1 MVKKIIV
8 KLFNFIERNFFQNF
22 FYRKL
27 CLIGHSHLLNYRNN
41 YKNIKELNNLD
52 FKIFSQNGED
62 GIIDFLLYNL
72 QIDSPKFVEIGVGDY
87 NESNTRFIFE
97 TRNSKGLIVD
107 CMDNFKKKVKK
118 NINTWKGDIEIL
130 QEFIDDTNI
139 IEILKKFNFSRNIDL
154 FSIDVD
160 GIDYWIVK
168 KLPPRFSKIAIL
180 EFNSNFGPEIEVT
193 VPNIPKFNRTEYH
206 HSNLCFG
213 ASLKALINLMKSKGF
228 SFIGTNRTFI
238 NAFFVV
244 NEEMGK
250 LNFNLPDEKN
260 LKKFTDSCIRESR
273 STNGELS
280 YLSGVDKI
288 KSISDCEVID
298 LSNTNY
304 EKIKIKN
311 IKKNITNTL

>member
-1 MVKKIIV
+1 MIKKILE
-8 KLFNFIERNFFQNF
+8 KLFNYIERNFFQSF

-27 CLIGHSHLLNYRNN
+27 CLIGHSHLLSYRNN

-72 QIDSPKFVEIGVGDY
+72 QIDSPKFIEIGVGDY

-97 TRNSKGLIVD
+97 TRNSKGLIID
-107 CMDNFKKKVKK
+107 CMDNFEQKVKK

-130 QEFIDDTNI
+130 QEFVDDTNI
-139 IEILKKFNFSRNIDL
+139 IEILKRLNFLHNIDL
-154 FSIDVD
+154 FSLDVD

-168 KLPPRFSKIAIL
+168 KLPSRFSKIAIL

-206 HSNLCFG
+206 YSNLCFG

-244 NEEMGK
+244 KEEVRK
-250 LNFNLPDEKN
+250 LNLNLPDEKN
-260 LKKFTDSCIRESR
+260 LQKFTDSCVRESR
-273 STNGELS
+273 SANGELS
-280 YLSGVDKI
+280 YLSGVNKL
-288 KSISDCEVID
+288 KSIRECEVID
-298 LSNTNY
+298 LSNNNY
-304 EKIKIKN
+304 KKIKIKN
-311 IKKNITNTL
+311 IKNITNNL